1 MLQTRYVVSQQKIKE
16 ILKDRYFAITTDSWT
31 STANHGYVTCTAH
44 FVNKDTWTLH
54 SLVLGIFQKDG
65 ASTAQDTVTYVENQ
79 MALFELQYKY
89 MVATVTDTD
98 TTMISAGQIFVSNSI
113 EQGSATNWH
122 GCVYHLLE
130 LVNCIAFKDSQESEG
145 TMRACNFFNSS
156 SQAMAKLLSKQS
168 VGRAV
173 KPIQDVSTCW
183 WITWSMCDRLIR
195 LKTCLTLLQE
205 EGELTCNLK
214 AIQWVIVTELQ
225 SCLHPFMVAQKP
237 LEGQAYV
244 TISLVP
250 YIIYKVR
257 SNLTALKNS
266 PDSSPHVL
274 SIAFRML
281 EKMDELFGSGAEG
294 TVAAY
299 VLP

>member
-1 MLQTRYVVSQQKIKE
+1 
-16 ILKDRYFAITTDSWT
+16 
-31 STANHGYVTCTAH
+31 
-44 FVNKDTWTLH
+44 
-54 SLVLGIFQKDG
+54 
-65 ASTAQDTVTYVENQ
+65 

-89 MVATVTDTD
+89 MVAAVTDTEAM
-98 TTMISAGQIFVSNSI
+98 MISAGRIFVSNSS
-113 EQGSATNWH
+113 EQGGATNCH
-122 GCVYHLLE
+122 GCVDHLLE
-130 LVNCIAFKDSQESEG
+130 LVTGITFKDSQESEG
-145 TMRACNFFNSS
+145 TMRACRNLVNFFYSS

>member
-1 MLQTRYVVSQQKIKE
+1 MLQTKYVVTQQKIKG
-16 ILKDRYFAITTDSWT
+16 IIKDRYFVITTNSWT

-54 SLVLGIFQKDG
+54 SLVSGIFQKDG

-122 GCVYHLLE
+122 GCVDHLLE

-173 KPIQDVSTCW
+173 KPIQDVSTRW
-183 WITWSMCDRLIR
+183 WSTWSMC
-195 LKTCLTLLQE
+195 
-205 EGELTCNLK
+205 N
-214 AIQWVIVTELQ
+214 
-225 SCLHPFMVAQKP
+225 
-237 LEGQAYV
+237 
-244 TISLVP
+244 
-250 YIIYKVR
+250 
-257 SNLTALKNS
+257 
-266 PDSSPHVL
+266 
-274 SIAFRML
+274 
-281 EKMDELFGSGAEG
+281 
-294 TVAAY
+294 
-299 VLP
+299 